1 MWIVRLA
8 LDRPYT
14 FVVMA
19 LLIAI
24 LGGVA
29 IVTTPTDIFPYI
41 NIPVAGVIWNYQGM
55 APDDMAKRVLLISER
70 AMTTAVNG
78 IEHIEA
84 TAYNGVGL
92 IRVYLQ
98 PGSNIDLAISQIVAV
113 NQTILRTLPPGIFPP
128 LVVQYDASSV
138 PILQL
143 GLSSNTLT
151 EQQLYDYGQNFV
163 RTRLSTV
170 PGISVP
176 LPYGGKVRTVMV
188 DLNTSALYGKGLS
201 ATDISNALNLQNLI
215 LPTGTVKV
223 GTREYLIQLNSSPE
237 LVSALNDV
245 PIKTVNGAPVY
256 MRDIA
261 QVRDGYQVQTNIVRT
276 DGKRSALLSVLR
288 HGGASTLAVVDG
300 VKKLL
305 PAVEA
310 TLPTSLRITPLFDQS
325 VFVRSSVSGVVREA
339 TIAAVLTGLMILLFL
354 GSWRSTLIVCLSIPL
369 SILTSLIVL
378 SLLGET
384 INVMTLGGMALAVG
398 ILVDDAT
405 VEIENVHRNMAI
417 KGKTLVRAI
426 LDGAQQIAV
435 PAFVS
440 TLCIC
445 IVFVPVLML
454 SGAAKYLFTP
464 LSMAVV
470 FAMLTSY
477 LLTRTVVPTLVH
489 YLLQVEMPL
498 YQEGEESSNAAK
510 AAGPIWRIHQAF
522 DRHFETFRDAYHH
535 LLDRVLQHRIIVGGA
550 FAIFAFSSL
559 ALVLF
564 VGRDFFPYVDAG
576 QMRLHVRT
584 PTGTRIEEVERIFG
598 AVEEEIRRVVPP
610 QELDTILDNIGL
622 PNSGINLA
630 FSDSSTSGSGD
641 GEILISLKP
650 KHSPTIDYTRQLRT
664 SLAAKF
670 PSETFFFQAAD
681 ITSQILNFGLPAP
694 IDVQVTGNNAAANHS
709 IATQVRNEIARLPGA
724 VDTFVRQQVDY
735 PTVKVN
741 VDRIKANESGLTQ
754 QNVAQSL
761 LISLS
766 SSGQVAPNQWLNPQ
780 NGVNYQVAVQTPQ
793 YSVPTFDAMQ
803 RTPVTALNGGQT
815 TQLLDNLA
823 SLQRT
828 TSAEI
833 ESHYDVQN
841 VIDVYSSPDRR
852 DLGSFAVDVNRIIDK
867 ARKTLPR
874 GTTIDVR
881 GQVDTMQ
888 TSFTRLGLG
897 MIFAIVLVYL
907 LMAVNFQS
915 WLDPFIILTAL
926 PGAMAGLLWML
937 YVTGT
942 TLSVPALM
950 GAIMGIGVA
959 TANSILLVT
968 FANDE
973 RELGKNAME
982 AALSAGFT
990 RIRPVIM
997 TALAM
1002 IIGMVPMA
1010 LGLGEG
1016 GEQNAPLGRAVIG
1029 DLLLATPT
1037 TLFFVPIMYSWLRK
1051 NPPVNL
1057 DAQIAREAGETTDT
1071 PTGKE

>member
-8 LDRPYT
+8 LRRPYT
-14 FVVMA
+14 FIVMA

-24 LGGVA
+24 LGGMS
-29 IVTTPTDIFPYI
+29 ILTTPTDVFPYI
-41 NIPVAGVIWNYQGM
+41 NIPVAGVIWSYSGM
-55 APDDMAKRVLLISER
+55 SPDDMARRVLLISER
-70 AMTTAVNG
+70 AMTTTVNS

-98 PGSNIDLAISQIVAV
+98 PGANIDLAISQIVAV

-128 LVVQYDASSV
+128 AVVQYDASSV

-143 GLSSNTLT
+143 GLSSDTLT
-151 EQQLYDYGQNFV
+151 EQQLYDYGQNFI

-188 DLNTSALYGKGLS
+188 DLNPGELFGKGLS
-201 ATDISNALNLQNLI
+201 ATDVSNALNLQNLI

-237 LVSALNDV
+237 LISALNEM

-256 MRDIA
+256 MRDVA

-276 DGKRSALLSVLR
+276 DGKRSALLTVLR
-288 HGGASTLAVVDG
+288 HGGSSTLAVVDG

-310 TLPTSLRITPLFDQS
+310 TLPPALRISPLFDQS
-325 VFVRSSVSGVVREA
+325 LFVRASVSGVVREA
-339 TIAAVLTGLMILLFL
+339 TIAACLTGLMILLFL

-378 SLLGET
+378 GLLGQT
-384 INVMTLGGMALAVG
+384 INVMTLGGLALAVG

-405 VEIENVHRNMAI
+405 VEIENVHRNMGI
-417 KGKTLVRAI
+417 KGNTLVRAI

-498 YQEGEESSNAAK
+498 YQEGDESVSAAK
-510 AAGPIWRIHQAF
+510 SAGPIWWVHQAF
-522 DRHFETFRDAYHH
+522 DRQFEKLRDAYHG
-535 LLDRVLQHRIIVGGA
+535 LLDRVLEHRVLVGSA
-550 FAIFAFSSL
+550 FALFAFSSL
-559 ALVLF
+559 GLVLF
-564 VGRDFFPYVDAG
+564 VGKDFFPYVDSG
-576 QMRLHVRT
+576 QMRLHVRC
-584 PTGTRIEEVERIFG
+584 PSGTRIEEAERIFG
-598 AVEEEIRRVVPP
+598 AVEEEVRRVVPP

-630 FSDSSTSGSGD
+630 FSDTATSGSGD
-641 GEILISLKP
+641 GEILISLKA
-650 KHSPTIDYTRQLRT
+650 KHQPTIEYTRQLRT
-664 SLAAKF
+664 SLAARF
-670 PSETFFFQAAD
+670 PSEIFFFQAAD

-694 IDVQVTGNNAAANHS
+694 IDIQVTGNDSTGNYRIAA
-709 IATQVRNEIARLPGA
+709 QLRNEIARLPGA

-741 VDRIKANESGLTQ
+741 VDRIKADESGLTQ
-754 QNVAQSL
+754 RDVADSL

-793 YSVPTFDAMQ
+793 YAVPTFDAMQ
-803 RTPVTALNGGQT
+803 RTPVTAVAGGRT

-823 SLQRT
+823 SLERT
-828 TSAEI
+828 TSPEI
-833 ESHYDVQN
+833 ESHYDVQP
-841 VIDVYSSPDRR
+841 VMDVYASPDRR
-852 DLGSFAVDVNRIIDK
+852 DLGGFAVDVNSIIEK
-867 ARKTLPR
+867 ARRTLPR
-874 GTTIDVR
+874 GTTIELR

-897 MIFAIVLVYL
+897 MVFAILLVYL
-907 LMAVNFQS
+907 LMAINFQS
-915 WLDPFIILTAL
+915 WMDPFIILTAL
-926 PGAMAGLLWML
+926 PGAMAGMLWML
-937 YVTGT
+937 YVTRT

-973 RELGKNAME
+973 RELGKNSRE

-990 RIRPVIM
+990 RMRPVIM

-1037 TLFFVPIMYSWLRK
+1037 TLFFVPITYSWLRK
-1051 NPPVNL
+1051 KAPVNL
-1057 DAQIAREAGETTDT
+1057 DAQIAREAGETTDE
-1071 PTGKE
+1071 PGGKE